1 VVLSNRERYIAVVAI
16 GVVVVLGLFQY
27 VLSPIMDSSEKLDQ
41 DIQQATSDYRDYNR
55 TIKQS
60 KDAKAELIAL
70 TKSDPKNPAKLSAD
84 ASSAET
90 VVYSHVRDWAQE
102 ARMSPPSV
110 QPTRSA
116 EKEKDFYKL
125 TFRVQG
131 GGTMQQISEFLYRV
145 KTSSAPVQ
153 INELQITSNK
163 ENTDD
168 LKMTITLS
176 TIYLPPDTD
185 KSKQQQP
192 IATPVA
198 HASEV
203 DQ

>member
-1 VVLSNRERYIAVVAI
+1 MVLSKRERYIAVLTGAVL
-16 GVVVVLGLFQY
+16 VLLGLYQW
-27 VLSPIMDSSEKLDQ
+27 VLQPLKDQSDELDMRTA
-41 DIQQATSDYRDYNR
+41 QASADVMRLNKVV
-55 TIKQS
+55 KQS
-60 KDAKAELIAL
+60 KDARKELAAM
-70 TKSDPKNPAKLSAD
+70 TTGGKLSGD

-90 VVYSHVRDWAQE
+90 MIYRSVRDWAQD

-131 GGTMQQISEFLYRV
+131 GGSMSQISRFLYQI
-145 KTSSAPVQ
+145 KTTNVPVQ

-168 LKMTITLS
+168 LKLTITVS
-176 TIYLPPDTD
+176 TIYLSPDSDRAKTP
-185 KSKQQQP
+185 S
-192 IATPVA
+192 TPVA
-198 HASEV
+198 RAGEV
-203 DQ
+203 NP

>member
-1 VVLSNRERYIAVVAI
+1 MVLSKRERYIAVVAI
-16 GVVVVLGLFQY
+16 GVLVVLGLYQF
-27 VLSPIMDSSEKLDQ
+27 VLAPMLDSSDKLDLE
-41 DIQQATSDYRDYNR
+41 IQQATSDYRDYNR

-60 KDAKAELIAL
+60 KDARNELKAM
-70 TKSDPKNPAKLSAD
+70 TSGGKLSAD

-163 ENTDD
+163 ENVDD

-176 TIYLPPDTD
+176 TIYLPPDSD
-185 KSKQQQP
+185 KTKTQQP
-192 IATPVA
+192 AAAPVA